1 MAFEIMVPYTMGTL
15 DKKRIGLTSK
25 TCAKRK
31 ETVSARVVGAG
42 IATRAATQG
51 AGLQLSGRRGHC
63 RATSGGPRLE
73 GSCGQNAGAPK
84 AGGGGQRTRAYAG
97 GGGAGPL
104 VRTQKRVPGSRSAHQ
119 TIGKCM
125 KACAQTVAHA
135 RDDRVQGRRGA
146 GQSDLCAE
154 SVRARAGVEGVC
166 VRMRVRAVR
175 RSGQGG
181 SPSPRQVTSRIQQPI
196 SSSTFCLS
204 GELIP
209 TEWAKHLCYRQN
221 GVAGSPFVHDSIII
235 CTISSLL

>member
-1 MAFEIMVPYTMGTL
+1 MAETETIAPRTMAFEIMVPYTMGTL

-154 SVRARAGVEGVC
+154 SVRTRARVEGVC
-166 VRMRVRAVR
+166 VHMRARGETLW
-175 RSGQGG
+175 SGRLTLATAGRCADFKGKFLQVHFVCLG
-181 SPSPRQVTSRIQQPI
+181 S
-196 SSSTFCLS
+196 
-204 GELIP
+204 
-209 TEWAKHLCYRQN
+209 
-221 GVAGSPFVHDSIII
+221 
-235 CTISSLL
+235 

>member
-1 MAFEIMVPYTMGTL
+1 M
-15 DKKRIGLTSK
+15 
-25 TCAKRK
+25 
-31 ETVSARVVGAG
+31 
-42 IATRAATQG
+42 Q
-51 AGLQLSGRRGHC
+51 GRRKLGQ
-63 RATSGGPRLE
+63 E
-73 GSCGQNAGAPK
+73 GRG
-84 AGGGGQRTRAYAG
+84 RAYAS

-104 VRTQKRVPGSRSAHQ
+104 VRTQKRVPRSRSAHQ

-125 KACAQTVAHA
+125 KACAQTVGTHV

-154 SVRARAGVEGVC
+154 SVRTRARVEGVC
-166 VRMRVRAVR
+166 VRMRARGETLW
-175 RSGQGG
+175 SGRLTL
-181 SPSPRQVTSRIQQPI
+181 PTRQVGAQEKI

-209 TEWAKHLCYRQN
+209 TEWAKNLCYRQN

>member
-1 MAFEIMVPYTMGTL
+1 M
-15 DKKRIGLTSK
+15 
-25 TCAKRK
+25 
-31 ETVSARVVGAG
+31 
-42 IATRAATQG
+42 Q
-51 AGLQLSGRRGHC
+51 GRRKLGQ
-63 RATSGGPRLE
+63 E
-73 GSCGQNAGAPK
+73 GRG
-84 AGGGGQRTRAYAG
+84 RAYAS

-104 VRTQKRVPGSRSAHQ
+104 VRTQKRVPRSRSAHQ

-125 KACAQTVAHA
+125 KACAQTVGSAHM

-154 SVRARAGVEGVC
+154 SVRTRARVEGVC
-166 VRMRVRAVR
+166 VRMRARGETLW
-175 RSGQGG
+175 SGRLTF
-181 SPSPRQVTSRIQQPI
+181 PTRQVGAQEKI

-209 TEWAKHLCYRQN
+209 TEWEKNLCYRQN